1 VRRLLKSRE
10 FGEGFADGSAY
21 HDHAWI
27 APTTGFIL
35 VVCGVSEARL
45 NLVVRCGDDGM
56 GWRVV
61 ID

>member
-1 VRRLLKSRE
+1 VGRLLKSRK
-10 FGEGFADGSAY
+10 FGGGFADGSAY
-21 HDHAWI
+21 HDHAWT

-35 VVCGVSEARL
+35 VVCGVSKAGL
-45 NLVVRCGDDGM
+45 KLVVRCGDDGM